1 VEYIGVVINKSILHK
16 IYDQEMDR
24 KHFLQ
29 YSGAVL
35 LGVIGV
41 SAIVPLLLKS
51 NPAAKQVTLEP
62 VQTPRRGFGN
72 AKYGK

>member
-1 VEYIGVVINKSILHK
+1 
-16 IYDQEMDR
+16 MDR

-35 LGVIGV
+35 LGVTGV

-51 NPAAKQVTLEP
+51 NPAAKQVTPEP